1 MITSP
6 IKSFG
11 LFLIFALALLPVWI
25 HVSDLYV
32 LSLLYGVNGGL
43 WLTNI
48 HIYLSTSGPIAEGV
62 FSPNVVAG
70 ISLFAVAPKRTL
82 GWRISRIVTVVFL
95 VWLVRLWLLLIDTHA
110 ALGGWHAAQIAE
122 WLDLANM
129 MLGPTVIA
137 LFWMYE
143 QGLNAQRLQ
152 AVAPAET
159 VEVTVVGSTKN
170 APAQKRKKMKR
181 KAPQQRRRQMPA
193 PRWGQV
199 VLNLLYRSA

>member
-82 GWRISRIVTVVFL
+82 GWRMSRIFTVVFL
-95 VWLVRLWLLLIDTHA
+95 VWLVRLWLLLIETHA
-110 ALGGWHAAQIAE
+110 ALGGWHAAQTAE

-152 AVAPAET
+152 VEAVEVSAVESAEGAPA
-159 VEVTVVGSTKN
+159 K
-170 APAQKRKKMKR
+170 KRKKSKR
-181 KAPQQRRRQMPA
+181 KVSPPRRRQMLA